1 MTLHNFPDAFDDLT
15 ALAAHYKGIPVSA
28 AKRDYFIVFMLQK
41 LSKNVYNDR
50 CVFKGGT
57 SLSKGYPNSI
67 MRFSEDIDL
76 SFIPDPDSEN
86 DNQIENHLKRIEK
99 IMSEGLT
106 LEKIAEERNKRNKSA
121 RVWYGDLKDLS
132 VKLEIGSSVRPDPYE
147 PRSICTYIQEYL
159 ESKGLLDEVKE
170 FELQRITIN
179 TLCIERTFI
188 DKVMS
193 VKRHAICGS
202 LERKVRHIYD
212 VAKLFELKEIKDFL
226 DDKSALKDIVQ
237 KTKRTDSF
245 YLEKRNVSKECNPL
259 QPYNLSAWIQCF
271 NDDIRAKYETL
282 HNDLLYTDEKQDFDK
297 AIEVFRSID
306 NILSDIGE

>member
-1 MTLHNFPDAFDDLT
+1 MTLHNFPDEFNDLAALT
-15 ALAAHYKGIPVSA
+15 ADYKGIPVSA

-41 LSKNVYNDR
+41 LSKSVYSEK

-76 SFIPDPDSEN
+76 SFIPDSDSEK
-86 DNQIENHLKRIEK
+86 DNQIESHLKRIEK
-99 IMSEGLT
+99 TMSEGMA

-147 PRSICTYIQEYL
+147 PRRICTYIQEYL
-159 ESKGLLDEVKE
+159 ESKGLFDEVKE
-170 FELQRITIN
+170 FGLQRITVN

-226 DDKSALKDIVQ
+226 NNKAVLKDIVQ
-237 KTKRTDSF
+237 KTKKTDSF
-245 YLEKRNVSKECNPL
+245 YLKKRNVAKEYNPL
-259 QPYNLSAWIQCF
+259 QPYNFPAWIQYF

-282 HNDLLYTDEKQDFDK
+282 HNDLLYTNEQQDFDK
-297 AIEVFRSID
+297 AIEAFRCID
-306 NILSDIGE
+306 NILSEIGE